1 MNVQKKQ
8 LIIKYKEVIPMFLNI
23 IVGTMIPWI
32 ICIYFFTKE
41 PRLVILLF
49 PVGATI
55 AFLINDLG
63 QVFFWTVTPDYLNPS
78 LSIVPYNIGYY
89 PMLAIIFAYVLIKS
103 RIRPVYLVFLFTLAA
118 SCMEYI
124 GLVAGKVDYHSGW
137 NILLTA
143 LTYPIGFILCILYI
157 KLSYYYRLLA

>member
-1 MNVQKKQ
+1 MFVNI
-8 LIIKYKEVIPMFLNI
+8 LIGI
-23 IVGTMIPWI
+23 IIPWM

-63 QVFFWTVTPDYLNPS
+63 QVLFWTVTPIHLNPS
-78 LSIVPYNIGYY
+78 LSIVPYNIGYF
-89 PMLAIIFAYVLIKS
+89 PMLAIIFTYVLIKS
-103 RIRPVYLVFLFTLAA
+103 SIRPVYLVFLFTIATTGIEFISL
-118 SCMEYI
+118 MM
-124 GLVAGKVDYHSGW
+124 GKVDYHSGW
-137 NILLTA
+137 NIWLTA

-157 KLSYYYRLLA
+157 KLSYSYRLLS